1 MTVAHGPLANRRA
14 EVVGLSAR
22 RRAALSLSR
31 EGSSRGQPCRIPLD
45 LEAASAR
52 GTIHEMLALRFGF
65 TIAVMPLVIWL
76 LSTGRPLAGL
86 LIVPIIAVW
95 VRHAAESGRL
105 LQLAKRGV
113 RPS

>member
-1 MTVAHGPLANRRA
+1 
-14 EVVGLSAR
+14 
-22 RRAALSLSR
+22 
-31 EGSSRGQPCRIPLD
+31 
-45 LEAASAR
+45 
-52 GTIHEMLALRFGF
+52 MLALRFGF